1 MDVTA
6 GSPIPPSP
14 TPATEIA
21 GRRIDWTPRDVL
33 IGVLLLIG
41 ALFVP
46 QIPLLPF
53 GLAFGTETR
62 GFLIPATAVTALAYV
77 LILGIAAR
85 MTFLK
90 YGGGWERLGF
100 SRSTGST
107 FLWGGAALAGALIVS
122 YAYGAIA
129 QAVPALQQG
138 CADQVPLYIRND
150 ALVLALTAAVAVL
163 LPPAVEEPFFR
174 GFVFPGLARDWG
186 IPAGIIVSGVLFG
199 SAHLLGNP
207 LLWKSF
213 IQFSLIG
220 MVFAFAYWKSGN
232 IFSTVMAHFT
242 FNLIGVIALAATT
255 CQG

>member
-1 MDVTA
+1 MDIAA
-6 GSPIPPSP
+6 GSPLAPPPSR
-14 TPATEIA
+14 PAEIG
-21 GRRIDWTPRDVL
+21 GRRIDWTPRDVV

-41 ALFVP
+41 ALYVP

-53 GLAFGTETR
+53 ALAFGTETR
-62 GFLIPATAVTALAYV
+62 GFLIPGTAITVLAYV
-77 LILGIAAR
+77 LILWVAAR

-90 YGGGWERLGF
+90 YGGGWERLGV
-100 SRSTGST
+100 RPLTGST
-107 FLWGGAALAGALIVS
+107 FLWGGFALAGALIIS
-122 YAYGAIA
+122 YAYSALA
-129 QAVPALQQG
+129 QYVTVLQQG
-138 CADQVPLYIRND
+138 CGDQVPTYIRND

-163 LPPAVEEPFFR
+163 LPPAAEEPFFR
-174 GFVFPGLARDWG
+174 GFVFPGLARAWG
-186 IPAGIIVSGVLFG
+186 IPAGIIISGLLFG

-207 LLWKSF
+207 LLWKSM

-232 IFSTVMAHFT
+232 IFSSVMAHFT